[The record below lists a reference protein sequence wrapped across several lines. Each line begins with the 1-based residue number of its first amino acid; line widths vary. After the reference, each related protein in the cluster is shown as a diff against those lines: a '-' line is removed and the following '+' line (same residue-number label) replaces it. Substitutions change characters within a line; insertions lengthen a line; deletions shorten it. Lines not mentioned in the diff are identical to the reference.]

1 MIVIRVSRYFSIS
14 LIKYKRCKKNTLT
27 GPELAVSFSN
37 NKGIACAAKKGDAEI
52 HFLICIRKLKY
63 CID

>member
-1 MIVIRVSRYFSIS
+1 M
-14 LIKYKRCKKNTLT
+14 T

-52 HFLICIRKLKY
+52 HFLICISKLKN
-63 CID
+63 CIDLKQIP